1 MLGSSISVAGP
12 NIVLNTAVAEAL
24 RQFYEELKDTP
35 SDQME
40 EAVHGL
46 VKRAISIIKN
56 NFQRQ
61 RLYGGMGKRS
71 CRTRAL

>member
-35 SDQME
+35 SHQME

-46 VKRAISIIKN
+46 VKRAIFNHK
-56 NFQRQ
+56 
-61 RLYGGMGKRS
+61 K
-71 CRTRAL
+71 